1 MDVVKVVVG
10 VTLAGLEV
18 VDVRG
23 AVVVVGAEN
32 GIFRLNEVCNTNGTV
47 DAKANVVGGV
57 VAGDGGVVL
66 DGASEVVVGA
76 GVVVVVDED
85 GTRGSCGVTAELAA
99 E

>member
-1 MDVVKVVVG
+1 MVEGGMVVDVVKVVVG

-23 AVVVVGAEN
+23 AVVVVGAE
-32 GIFRLNEVCNTNGTV
+32 NGTV

>member
-1 MDVVKVVVG
+1 MVEGGMVVDVVKVVVG

-23 AVVVVGAEN
+23 
-32 GIFRLNEVCNTNGTV
+32 
-47 DAKANVVGGV
+47 
-57 VAGDGGVVL
+57 VVL

-76 GVVVVVDED
+76 GVVED
-85 GTRGSCGVTAELAA
+85 GTRGSCGVTTELAA